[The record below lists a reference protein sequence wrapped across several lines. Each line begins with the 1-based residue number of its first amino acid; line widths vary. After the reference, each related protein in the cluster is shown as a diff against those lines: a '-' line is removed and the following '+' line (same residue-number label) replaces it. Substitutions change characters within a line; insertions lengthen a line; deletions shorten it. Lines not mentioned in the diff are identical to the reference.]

1 MLPLSLSQL
10 GGHSAGCDDEF
21 DSREQK
27 NFQLILIT
35 HDESFIDEIGK
46 RAHADFYYRV
56 GKDVNNNSVIRRH
69 AIRDD
74 ADA

>member
-1 MLPLSLSQL
+1 
-10 GGHSAGCDDEF
+10 
-21 DSREQK
+21 
-27 NFQLILIT
+27 LILIT